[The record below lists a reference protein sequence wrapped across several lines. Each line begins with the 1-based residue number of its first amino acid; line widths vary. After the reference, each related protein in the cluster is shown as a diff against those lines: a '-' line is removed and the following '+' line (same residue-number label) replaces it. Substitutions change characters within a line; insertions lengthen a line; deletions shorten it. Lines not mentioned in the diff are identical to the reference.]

1 MDAFLLNGMYIE
13 DILILEE
20 MSVDAL
26 IFVPKRQGMISW
38 WNSNVC
44 NCCKF

>member
-20 MSVDAL
+20 MSDDGLNFCAQTTGNELLVEL
-26 IFVPKRQGMISW
+26 Q
-38 WNSNVC
+38 C
-44 NCCKF
+44 L

>member
-20 MSVDAL
+20 MSDDAL
-26 IFVPKRQGMISW
+26 IFVPKWLGM
-38 WNSNVC
+38 
-44 NCCKF
+44 NC

>member
-20 MSVDAL
+20 MSDD
-26 IFVPKRQGMISW
+26 VPKRLGM
-38 WNSNVC
+38 
-44 NCCKF
+44 NC

>member
-20 MSVDAL
+20 MSDDTL
-26 IFVPKRQGMISW
+26 IFVPKTTENEQLIKLQ
-38 WNSNVC
+38 C
-44 NCCKF
+44 L

>member
-20 MSVDAL
+20 MSDDA
-26 IFVPKRQGMISW
+26 PKRLGM
-38 WNSNVC
+38 
-44 NCCKF
+44 NC